1 MRDFL
6 KYTLA
11 TLAGLFIFGFIT
23 FICLLFSIIGMF
35 STSETTE
42 IADNSVLVLKLN
54 GELADHTI
62 DDSDVTSM
70 LMGQVK
76 TAQGLDNIRK
86 AIQKA

>member
-23 FICLLFSIIGMF
+23 FICLLFSIIGMC
-35 STSETTE
+35 STSGTTE

-76 TAQGLDNIRK
+76 TAQGLDNIR
-86 AIQKA
+86 